1 MPNDIYHHGTKGQKW
16 YRRRYQN
23 PDGSLTPL
31 GRIHYGIKGTRVKK
45 RDNAR
50 PKNEHPSNVNKKK
63 NVNVQKENVD
73 VKKENPVADD
83 LADRWSRRKQQK
95 YIDAIR
101 SGNKHKIRRAEKHL
115 TNEELKEAIDR
126 IDLNYKL
133 NNMKKQNKAEDIKR
147 AKDNVQNL
155 ATLAG
160 QGVNIYNVIAGLS
173 EVLPGGLNLPKIDVK
188 AKDPL
193 DRQKKEIA
201 LETEKLKR
209 YKAQMEVEEKEADHD
224 SVMEEKDRE
233 KQQRAEKW
241 KSEDS
246 KKAEKT
252 DNNVQPTKPADD
264 EPSEKLSKEEKTAY
278 NDLDNID
285 FDNIK
290 YDKDKAKK
298 YNEKATEAAKAAA
311 ETEQALADYEFLK
324 EMSKRNDIDFSMNI
338 EDDSLDSLS
347 DLADVQ
353 RAKATTYEAL
363 DNLYKEKGSSYSDY
377 KKVNKQQINN
387 VDQEISDAESTIRR
401 LGKIINSTSE
411 FDKTHYYDD
420 KGDFSEKY
428 AQYAQAKS
436 MIGPEVSRLNSLKEQ
451 RNRIIKQNNKT
462 TFEDK
467 RNREIDRMISA
478 FKENKIKAN
487 TMSDKGTSKIIKS
500 LQKNKGLIA
509 ELRRA
514 VIRPQYRKNADGS
527 RTLIPG
533 TGIVDWDSL
542 SDEALNFYRAH
553 SNDVDL
559 DDLLQSMFSVNIYEA
574 LER

>member
-16 YRRRYQN
+16 YLRRYQN

-31 GRIHYGIKGTRVKK
+31 GRIHYGVKGTRVKK
-45 RDNAR
+45 RDDAR
-50 PKNEHPSNVNKKK
+50 PKNEHASNVN
-63 NVNVQKENVD
+63 ENVD
-73 VKKENPVADD
+73 VKKENPVADE
-83 LADRWSRRKQQK
+83 LADRWSKRKQQK
-95 YIDAIR
+95 YVDAIR
-101 SGNKHKIRRAEKHL
+101 SGNKRKIRHAEKHL
-115 TNEELKEAIDR
+115 TNDELKEAIDR

-147 AKDNVQNL
+147 AKDNVQNI

-193 DRQKKEIA
+193 DQQKKEIA

-241 KSEDS
+241 KTEDS
-246 KKAEKT
+246 KKDEKT
-252 DNNVQPTKPADD
+252 DDAKPAKPDNN
-264 EPSEKLSKEEKTAY
+264 EPAEKLSKEEKTEY
-278 NDLDNID
+278 NDLDD
-285 FDNIK
+285 MDLDNIK

-298 YNEKATEAAKAAA
+298 YNEKATEAAKAAT

-324 EMSKRNDIDFSMNI
+324 EMSKRNDVDFSMNI
-338 EDDSLDSLS
+338 EDDSLDHLS
-347 DLADVQ
+347 ELADVQ

-363 DNLYKEKGSSYSDY
+363 DNIYKEKGSSYSDY
-377 KKVNKQQINN
+377 KKANKQQINN
-387 VDQEISDAESTIRR
+387 VDQEINDAESTIRR

-420 KGDFSEKY
+420 KGNFSEKY

-436 MIGPEVSRLNSLKEQ
+436 MIGPEISRLNSLKEQ
-451 RNRIIKQNNKT
+451 RNRIIKQNNKS

-467 RNREIDRMISA
+467 RNREIDRMISE

-487 TMSDKGTSKIIKS
+487 TMSDKGTNKIIKS

>member
-45 RDNAR
+45 RDDAR
-50 PKNEHPSNVNKKK
+50 PKNEPSANVNKKK

-73 VKKENPVADD
+73 VKKENPVADE
-83 LADRWSRRKQQK
+83 LADHWSRRKQQK
-95 YIDAIR
+95 YVDAIR

-133 NNMKKQNKAEDIKR
+133 NNMKKQNKAEDLKR

-173 EVLPGGLNLPKIDVK
+173 EVLPGDLSLPKIDVK

-241 KSEDS
+241 KAEDS

-252 DNNVQPTKPADD
+252 DDVQPTKPDNN
-264 EPSEKLSKEEKTAY
+264 EPSEKLTKEEKTEY
-278 NDLDNID
+278 NDLDD
-285 FDNIK
+285 MDLDDIK
-290 YDKDKAKK
+290 YNKDAAKK
-298 YNEKATEAAKAAA
+298 YNKKATEAAKAAA

-324 EMSKRNDIDFSMNI
+324 EMSKRDDIDFSMNI
-338 EDDSLDSLS
+338 EDDSLDTLS
-347 DLADVQ
+347 EFADVQ

-363 DNLYKEKGSSYSDY
+363 DNIYKEKGSSYSDY
-377 KKVNKQQINN
+377 KKVNKQRINDI
-387 VDQEISDAESTIRR
+387 DQEINDAESTIRR
-401 LGKIINSTSE
+401 LGKIINSTTE
-411 FDKTHYYDD
+411 FDKTHYYNDS
-420 KGDFSEKY
+420 GDYSEKY
-428 AQYAQAKS
+428 DRYAQAKS
-436 MIGPEVSRLNSLKEQ
+436 MIGPEVSRLNSLKEL
-451 RNRIIKQNNKT
+451 RNNVIKQNNKT
-462 TFEDK
+462 TFENK
-467 RNREIDRMISA
+467 RNKEIDRMISA

-487 TMSDKGTSKIIKS
+487 TMSDKGASKIIKS
-500 LQKNKGLIA
+500 LQKDKGLIA

-514 VIRPQYRKNADGS
+514 VISPRYRKNADGS

-542 SDEALNFYRAH
+542 SDEALNFYKTH
-553 SNDVDL
+553 SGDIDL